1 MLKTRMVM
9 EFQTQNK
16 VYNQVMPNK
25 VSSPILPVDGSI
37 YDLKLEGSNGEQ
49 NILSDLQGKVT
60 LFINVTG
67 HCGNAPQFG
76 IIESLYKKYKPLGF
90 EVVAIPT
97 NDFCGPKVTYG
108 EYEKGCRNGK
118 MSEDYARS
126 EWGATYR
133 FSELVH
139 SGYSMNEIA
148 EGSVAHPIFEKLNAL
163 NEPLQGNFE
172 KFLVGKDGRSVL
184 RWANG
189 ALLDFAY
196 ESGDY
201 VLQPQEGLSQISEA
215 IEELLSE

>member
-1 MLKTRMVM
+1 M
-9 EFQTQNK
+9 EFQITNK
-16 VYNQVMPNK
+16 VYNRVMTNK
-25 VSSPILPVDGSI
+25 VAPTEHSVDGSI
-37 YDLKLEGSNGEQ
+37 YDLELQGSNGEE
-49 NILSDLQGKVT
+49 NILSDLEGKVT

-76 IIESLYKKYKPLGF
+76 VIEELYKKYKPLGF

-126 EWGATYR
+126 EWGVTYR

-139 SGYSMNEIA
+139 SGYSINEIPSD
-148 EGSVAHPIFEKLNAL
+148 SVAHPIFEKLNAL
-163 NEPLQGNFE
+163 GAPLQGNFE
-172 KFLVGKDGRSVL
+172 KFLVGKDGRSVR

-196 ESGDY
+196 DSGDY
-201 VLQPQEGLSQISEA
+201 FLDPQEGLAQMSEA
-215 IEELLSE
+215 IEGLLSE

>member
-1 MLKTRMVM
+1 MS
-9 EFQTQNK
+9 
-16 VYNQVMPNK
+16 NK
-25 VSSPILPVDGSI
+25 VSPPITPVDGCI
-37 YDLKLEGSNGEQ
+37 YDFELAGSNGEQ
-49 NILSDLQGKVT
+49 NILSDLEGKVT

-76 IIESLYKKYKPLGF
+76 VIEDLYKKYKPLGF

-108 EYEKGCRNGK
+108 EYEKGCLSGK

-139 SGYSMNEIA
+139 SGYSMNEIP
-148 EGSVAHPIFEKLNAL
+148 EGSVAHPIFEKLNSMDK
-163 NEPLQGNFE
+163 PFQGNFE
-172 KFLVGKDGRSVL
+172 KFLVGKDGRSVI
-184 RWANG
+184 RWTNG

-196 ESGDY
+196 ENGDDF
-201 VLQPQEGLSQISEA
+201 LKPGEALSQMTEA
-215 IEELLSE
+215 IEEFLSE